1 MSTVAVITHY
11 NRPDVCREAIR
22 SVREQV
28 DLVVVVDNSDT
39 DPLPE
44 DEENTYKHWYRID
57 YDEHPCNLSR
67 AWNLGID
74 WAQAEIGDEQQWEVI
89 IMNDDAEVPPG
100 WVDAVRS
107 AMRQHGAAAA
117 CSGEHDVIL
126 RDPGPV
132 PLSMRMQGW
141 AFMLA
146 GEKGL
151 RIDEQFE
158 WWFGDSDIDW
168 QARLQGGMVMIR
180 GFRTNNKFADGYTV
194 GHRQVQ
200 AAADAGRFNRK
211 WGGLRAW

>member
-1 MSTVAVITHY
+1 MSTLAVITHY
-11 NRPDVCREAIR
+11 NRPLVCLAAIQ
-22 SVREQV
+22 SVAPQV
-28 DLVVVVDNSDT
+28 DGVVVVDNSDT
-39 DPLPE
+39 DPMPGGSG
-44 DEENTYKHWYRID
+44 WSRIA

-74 WAQAEIGDEQQWEVI
+74 WAQEQATTDQWEVV
-89 IMNDDAEVPPG
+89 IMNDDAEVPDG
-100 WVDAVRS
+100 WVDAVRTN
-107 AMRQHGAAAA
+107 MRDQGAVAG
-117 CSGEHDVIL
+117 CSGDHDVVL
-126 RDPGPV
+126 RSPGPV

-168 QARLQGGMVMIR
+168 QARLAGGMAMIR

-200 AAADAGRFNRK
+200 AAADAERFNRK